1 MVSSSP
7 LISGWKFKPVR
18 MRKIS
23 SSGTVIP
30 KTPLTFLMLVLK
42 VTGSKEFPVLTF
54 LWVLETLPTPSSSTR
69 CRARFMA
76 ISVAYSSTP
85 LEYLW
90 LASEDWPRARELL
103 RMLSRAN
110 FADSNITSVVVS
122 RISEFKPPIIPA
134 NATGFFPSQITRL
147 FGFKVNSFSSKVTI
161 FSPSFARLTWI
172 ALPSRKL
179 QSNAWSG
186 WPSSRMM

>member
-7 LISGWKFKPVR
+7 LISGWKFNPVKI
-18 MRKIS
+18 RKIS

-30 KTPLTFLMLVLK
+30 RTPFTFLMLVVK
-42 VTGSKEFPVLTF
+42 VTGSKELPVFTF
-54 LWVLETLPTPSSSTR
+54 LCVLEILPAPNSSTR
-69 CRARFMA
+69 CRTRFIA

-90 LASEDWPRARELL
+90 LASEDCPNARELL

-122 RISEFKPPIIPA
+122 RISEFKPPMIPA
-134 NATGFFPSQITRL
+134 NATGFLPSQITKL
-147 FGFKVNSFSSKVTI
+147 LGFKVNSFSSRVTI
-161 FSPSFARLTWI
+161 FSPSLARLTWI
-172 ALPSRKL
+172 ALPSR
-179 QSNAWSG
+179 
-186 WPSSRMM
+186 